1 MTSMYLST
9 IYLNHTLFYVITPI
23 VKPVNIKEYDFKQS
37 NYEIALRLPVSQIIT
52 GPSGSGK
59 GILLQ
64 SMILDIYRDVFERI
78 YIWSPSISV
87 DSNWTPVKKYI
98 QDNLKVNLEN
108 KKCLFDEYIPEE
120 LEAVIKRQH
129 KVIEYQKKNDNKK
142 LLSILIIVDDFADS
156 KAFSRNSPLLNQ
168 LYVRGRHN
176 SINIITSTQQFNALS
191 PIIRV
196 NSRQLFFFRLRNYK
210 EIETMLEELSVVL
223 IKKSTVADTK
233 NLQEAKK
240 LLLEVYNLAT
250 EKAYSFLF
258 INLMKADVNDMFY
271 KRFDAKLVID

>member
-1 MTSMYLST
+1 MSD
-9 IYLNHTLFYVITPI
+9 IPI
-23 VKPVNIKEYDFKQS
+23 VKPVNVKEYDFKQS
-37 NYEIALRLPVSQIIT
+37 KYEVAPKLPFSQIIT

-64 SMILDIYRDVFERI
+64 SMILDIYRGVFERI

-98 QDNLKVNLEN
+98 QDELKVDLE
-108 KKCLFDEYIPEE
+108 KEKCLFDDYIPEE
-120 LEAVIKRQH
+120 LDKVIKRQH
-129 KVIEYQKKNDNKK
+129 KVIEYQKKNDHKK
-142 LLSILIIVDDFADS
+142 LFSILIIVDDFADS

-176 SINIITSTQQFNALS
+176 AINIITATQKFNALS

-210 EIETMLEELSVVL
+210 EIETMVEELSAVL
-223 IKKSTVADTK
+223 IKKSSVADAK
-233 NLQEAKK
+233 NLAEAKK
-240 LLLEVYNLAT
+240 LMLEVYNIAT
-250 EKAYSFLF
+250 EEPYSFLF
-258 INLMKADVNDMFY
+258 INLMKSDVNEMFY
-271 KRFDAKLVID
+271 KRFDAKLVMD

>member
-1 MTSMYLST
+1 M
-9 IYLNHTLFYVITPI
+9 ITPI
-23 VKPVNIKEYDFKQS
+23 VKPVNVKEYDFKQS
-37 NYEIALRLPVSQIIT
+37 KYDVAPRLPFNQIIT

-87 DSNWTPVKKYI
+87 DSNWVPVKKYI
-98 QDNLKVNLEN
+98 QNNLKVDLE
-108 KKCLFDEYIPEE
+108 KEKCFFDEYIPEE
-120 LEAVIKRQH
+120 LEKVIKQQH
-129 KVIEYQKKNDNKK
+129 KVIEYQKKNDHKK
-142 LLSILIIVDDFADS
+142 LFSILVIVDDFAGS

-168 LYVRGRHN
+168 LYARGRHN
-176 SINIITSTQQFNALS
+176 AINIITATQKFNALS

-210 EIETMLEELSVVL
+210 EIETMEELSAVL
-223 IKKSTVADTK
+223 IKKSSVADTK
-233 NLQEAKK
+233 SLAEAKK

-250 EKAYSFLF
+250 EEPYSFLF
-258 INLMKADVNDMFY
+258 INLMKDDVNDMFY
-271 KRFDAKLVID
+271 KSFDAKLVID